1 MLKDQFDNPLS
12 TTSESARDAYIKGI
26 DLFLAADAGVEQ
38 AFSEAISADEN
49 FALAHLA
56 LARHWQTIGQGRQ
69 ARITLEP
76 VAALSNDLT
85 TREFSHINA
94 VGLLLE
100 GKSAE
105 SYLAVRS
112 HLLDYPRDAMV
123 AQTCMGVFSLIGFS
137 GKPGREAEHL
147 AFTTS
152 LAPDYGDNWW
162 FLTQHAFAQMEC
174 GQLSPAEKTID
185 KALAAKPHNANGAH
199 YRAHLYYENGDTETG
214 YQYLTDWVKNYDK
227 QGLLHCHLHWHIA
240 LWALARGDIET
251 MWQVVDANITPSGAW
266 GPSLNVLT
274 DMAALLYRAQ
284 LAGVD
289 IPIERWQTVSDYALQ
304 TFPKP
309 RLAFADVHAALAH
322 AMADNQDPLSR
333 IISDA
338 NGPAG
343 DIVKILAGAFA
354 AIAAEKWADATAQLL
369 RVMFDHERIGGS
381 RAQRDLIEY
390 ALAQTLL
397 KQGKT
402 GEAKRMLA
410 MRRPLAADFNALS
423 GLSNG
428 EL

>member
-12 TTSESARDAYIKGI
+12 TTSEPARDAYIKGI

-56 LARHWQTIGQGRQ
+56 LARHWQTTGQGRQ
-69 ARITLEP
+69 ARIALEP
-76 VAALSNDLT
+76 VAALSIGLT
-85 TREFSHINA
+85 TRESSHINA
-94 VGLLLE
+94 IGLLLE
-100 GKSAE
+100 GESAQ

-112 HLLDYPRDAMV
+112 HLLDYPRDVMV

-137 GKPGREAEHL
+137 GKPGREAEQL

-174 GQLSPAEKTID
+174 GQLGPAEKTID

-199 YRAHLYYENGDTETG
+199 YRAHLYYEYGDTETG
-214 YQYLTDWVKNYDK
+214 YQYLTGWVKNYHK

-251 MWQVVDANITPSGAW
+251 MWQVVDANIAPSGAW

-289 IPIERWQTVSDYALQ
+289 IPAEHWQTISDYALQ

-322 AMADNQDPLSR
+322 AMSGNQEALSR

-338 NGPAG
+338 HGPAG
-343 DIVKILAGAFA
+343 DIVKILAEAFA
-354 AIAAEKWADATAQLL
+354 AIASEKWADATAQLL
-369 RVMFDHERIGGS
+369 RVMSDHERIGGS

-402 GEAKRMLA
+402 EEAKRLLA
-410 MRRPLAADFNALS
+410 MRRPLATDFNALS
-423 GLSNG
+423 GVR
-428 EL
+428 

>member
-1 MLKDQFDNPLS
+1 MLKDQFGNSLN
-12 TTSESARDAYIKGI
+12 TTSETARDAYVKGV

-38 AFSEAISADEN
+38 AFAEAIAADEN
-49 FALAHLA
+49 FALAQLA
-56 LARHWQTIGQGRQ
+56 LGRYWQTIGQGRK
-69 ARITLEP
+69 AREVLP
-76 VAALSNDLT
+76 FVATPCDGLT
-85 TREFSHINA
+85 ARELSHINA
-94 VGLLLE
+94 ITLLLE

-105 SYLAVRS
+105 SYLAVRR

-152 LAPDYGDNWW
+152 LATAYGDNWW
-162 FLTQHAFAQMEC
+162 FLSQHAFAQMEC
-174 GQLSPAEKTID
+174 GQLAPAEKTID
-185 KALAAKPHNANGAH
+185 KALAANPRNAHGAH
-199 YRAHLYYENGDTETG
+199 YRAHLYYEKGETDAG
-214 YQYLTDWVKNYDK
+214 YSYLDDWLRGYDK

-240 LWALARGDIET
+240 LWALARGDIDT
-251 MWQVVDANITPSGAW
+251 MWLVVDTHVAPGGAW
-266 GPSLNVLT
+266 GPSLNILT

-289 IPIERWQTVSDYALQ
+289 ISAERWLSISDYALQ

-322 AMADNQDPLSR
+322 AMAANQEALSR

-343 DIVKILAGAFA
+343 DVVRILAKAFA
-354 AIAAEKWADATAQLL
+354 SIAAEDWAGATAQLT
-369 RVMFDHERIGGS
+369 RVMADHERIGGS

-390 ALAQTLL
+390 ALAQTLI
-397 KQGKT
+397 KQGNT
-402 GEAKRMLA
+402 EEAKRLLE
-410 MRRPLAADFNALS
+410 MRRPLASDP
-423 GLSNG
+423 GLLDG
-428 EL
+428 

>member
-12 TTSESARDAYIKGI
+12 TTSESARDAYVKGI
-26 DLFLAADAGVEQ
+26 DLFLAANAGVEQ
-38 AFSEAISADEN
+38 AFCEAIAADEK
-49 FALAHLA
+49 FALAYIA

-69 ARITLEP
+69 ASITLEP
-76 VAALSNDLT
+76 VAALSKGVSD
-85 TREFSHINA
+85 RELSHINA
-94 VGLLLE
+94 ITLLLE

-105 SYLAVRS
+105 SYTAVRS
-112 HLLDYPRDAMV
+112 HLLEYPRDVMV

-174 GQLSPAEKTID
+174 GQLGPAEKSID
-185 KALAAKPHNANGAH
+185 KSLAAKPYNANGAH

-240 LWALARGDIET
+240 LWSLARGDIET
-251 MWQVVDANITPSGAW
+251 MWQVVDTHVAPSGAW

-274 DMAALLYRAQ
+274 DMAALLYRAGI
-284 LAGVD
+284 AGVK
-289 IPIERWQTVSDYALQ
+289 IPAERWQTISDYALQ

-309 RLAFADVHAALAH
+309 RLAFADVHAALVH
-322 AMADNQDPLSR
+322 AMSGNQQALSK

-343 DIVKILAGAFA
+343 DIVKILAEAFG
-354 AIAAEKWADATAQLL
+354 AIASGKWAEATAQLL
-369 RVMFDHERIGGS
+369 KVMSDHERIGGS

-397 KQGKT
+397 KQGQT
-402 GEAKRMLA
+402 DEAKRLLT
-410 MRRPLAADFNALS
+410 MRRPLAVDFGALS
-423 GLSNG
+423 GVS
-428 EL
+428 

>member
-1 MLKDQFDNPLS
+1 MLKDNFGNTLT
-12 TTSESARDAYIKGI
+12 TTSESARDAYVKGV
-26 DLFLAADAGVEQ
+26 DLYLAANAGVEQ
-38 AFSEAISADEN
+38 AFSEAIAADEK

-76 VAALSNDLT
+76 VAALSNGLT
-85 TREFSHINA
+85 TRESSHINA

-112 HLLDYPRDAMV
+112 HLLDYPRDVMV

-174 GQLSPAEKTID
+174 GQLAPAEKTIEI
-185 KALAAKPHNANGAH
+185 ALAANPHNANGAH
-199 YRAHLYYENGDTETG
+199 YRAHLYYENGEREAG
-214 YQYLTDWVKNYDK
+214 YEYLTDWLKDYDR
-227 QGLLHCHLHWHIA
+227 QGLLHCHLHWHVA

-251 MWQVVDANITPSGAW
+251 MWQVVDTHVAPSGAW
-266 GPSLNVLT
+266 GPALNVLT
-274 DMAALLYRAQ
+274 DMAALLYRAG
-284 LAGVD
+284 LAGVE
-289 IPIERWQTVSDYALQ
+289 ISTERWQTISDYALQ

-322 AMADNQDPLSR
+322 AMAGNQEALSR
-333 IISDA
+333 IVSDA

-343 DIVKILAGAFA
+343 DIVKILAESFA
-354 AIAAEKWADATAQLL
+354 AIVSEDWAGATVGLL
-369 RVMFDHERIGGS
+369 KVMSDHERIGGS

-397 KQGKT
+397 KQGQT
-402 GEAKRMLA
+402 EEAKRLLV
-410 MRRPLAADFNALS
+410 MRRPLATDFSALS
-423 GLSNG
+423 GV
-428 EL
+428 

>member
-1 MLKDQFDNPLS
+1 MLKDQFGNTLT
-12 TTSESARDAYIKGI
+12 TTSESARDAYVKGI
-26 DLFLAADAGVEQ
+26 ELFLAADAGVEL

-49 FALAHLA
+49 FALAYLA

-69 ARITLEP
+69 ARTTLEP
-76 VAALSNDLT
+76 VTALSNGLT
-85 TREFSHINA
+85 TRESSHINA
-94 VGLLLE
+94 VGLLLD

-152 LAPDYGDNWW
+152 LAPDYGDHWW

-174 GQLSPAEKTID
+174 GQLGPAEKTIE

-227 QGLLHCHLHWHIA
+227 RGLLHCHLHWHIA
-240 LWALARGDIET
+240 LWTLARGDIET
-251 MWQVVDANITPSGAW
+251 MWQVVDANIAPSGAW
-266 GPSLNVLT
+266 GPALNVLT
-274 DMAALLYRAQ
+274 DMVALLYRAQ

-289 IPIERWQTVSDYALQ
+289 IPAERWQTISDYGLQ
-304 TFPKP
+304 AFPKP

-322 AMADNQDPLSR
+322 AMAGNRDPLSR

-338 NGPAG
+338 DGPAG
-343 DIVKILAGAFA
+343 DIVKILAEAFA
-354 AIAAEKWADATAQLL
+354 AIASGKWADATAHLL
-369 RVMFDHERIGGS
+369 KVMSDHERIGGS

-402 GEAKRMLA
+402 EEVKRLLA
-410 MRRPLAADFNALS
+410 MRRPLATDFNALS
-423 GLSNG
+423 GVG
-428 EL
+428 